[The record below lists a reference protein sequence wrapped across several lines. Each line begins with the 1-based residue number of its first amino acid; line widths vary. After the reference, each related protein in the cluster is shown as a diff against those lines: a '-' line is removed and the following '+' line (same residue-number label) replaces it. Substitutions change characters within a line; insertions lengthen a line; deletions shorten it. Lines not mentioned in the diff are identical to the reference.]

1 MRIAEIFDLGHHSGY
16 DHGDHGRDGYR
27 RRGHGYG
34 RHRKG
39 GYGYGRK
46 RHRGG
51 GLISI
56 RIGGY

>member
-16 DHGDHGRDGYR
+16 DRGDRGHSYG
-27 RRGHGYG
+27 RRGHSYG
-34 RHRKG
+34 RHGKG
-39 GYGYGRK
+39 RYGRR